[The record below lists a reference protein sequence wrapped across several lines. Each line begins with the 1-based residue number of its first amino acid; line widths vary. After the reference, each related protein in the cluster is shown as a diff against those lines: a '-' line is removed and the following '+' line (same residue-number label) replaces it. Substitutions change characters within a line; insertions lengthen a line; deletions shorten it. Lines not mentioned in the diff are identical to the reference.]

1 MRKTPAPWLFR
12 LLASAALALS
22 GCGAEAIQPLDNTP
36 RDDGGTGDGDL
47 DGEAGEVDDGGE
59 ETVCVP
65 APEICDGVDN
75 DCDTAVDE
83 DFDLQTDPDNCGACG
98 APCRPAHGTG
108 ECAGGVC
115 TILACEP
122 GWVDANGSPVD
133 GCEYECSVSRPAES
147 TEDGSCSDGFDNDCD
162 TRTDGDDTD
171 CATCVPEF
179 CNELDDDCDGL
190 TDEDFDV
197 DFDPLNCGDCD
208 TICPDRA
215 NAVPIC
221 VLGACDIRCE
231 PGWEN
236 RNLIAADGCEATCV
250 PADEPNEVICDGRDD
265 DCDGYTDEDYLP
277 YRCGSGPC
285 ERNSICHRG
294 TTVCEPRTP
303 YATADTTCD
312 NIDDDC
318 DGTVDE
324 DWVGTGCVGV
334 CADTAT
340 CTEGVAA
347 CGTPAADDSICDGL
361 DQDCDGVA
369 DEDYVSYTCGVGA
382 CVRTSMCVLG
392 IDRCREGTP
401 VAETCNAIDDDCDG
415 TTDNDP
421 PAPATLCPAPPSG
434 TSGCVDGVCRMTSCE
449 PGYADADGSVG
460 NGCECAV
467 EASEATGGDSCD
479 AAIDLGDFADS
490 GADRTITGKI
500 APAGDEDWYRIRA
513 VDLADTTCDAFNLD
527 IRFTTGG
534 NPGGVFRIDVNRGT
548 CGTVEPACA
557 TNISDRYSWYTDF
570 SDRTGTSPLGECQ
583 CRTSNVAGYNR
594 CTDNTAVYYVRVYR
608 PDGAAN
614 CNDYSLR
621 ISNGV
626 F

>member
-1 MRKTPAPWLFR
+1 MPNIPAQWLFR
-12 LLASAALALS
+12 LLALS
-22 GCGAEAIQPLDNTP
+22 VVAFAGCGAEAIPPTDTFRP
-36 RDDGGTGDGDL
+36 DDGGTGDGDQ
-47 DGEAGEVDDGGE
+47 GGDDGDGE

-65 APEICDGVDN
+65 TDEICDGVDN

-83 DFDLQTDPDNCGACG
+83 DFDLATDPDNCGACG
-98 APCRPAHGTG
+98 APCRPNHGTG

-115 TILACEP
+115 TILDCEP
-122 GWVDANGSPVD
+122 GWVDANLSPVD
-133 GCEYECSVSRPAES
+133 GCEYECAVSRPSES

-162 TRTDGDDTD
+162 TRTDDTDPD

-179 CNELDDDCDGL
+179 CNTLDDDCDGL
-190 TDEDFDV
+190 TDEDFDI
-197 DFDPLNCGDCD
+197 DFDPLNCGACG
-208 TICPDRA
+208 TVCPEREH
-215 NAVPIC
+215 AVPIC
-221 VLGACDIRCE
+221 VLGSCDIRCE
-231 PGWEN
+231 PGYEN
-236 RNLIAADGCEATCV
+236 RNLLATDGCEATCV
-250 PADEPNEVICDGRDD
+250 PADVPNEVPCDGRDD
-265 DCDGYTDEDYLP
+265 DCDGETDEDYLP

-285 ERNSICHRG
+285 ERNSICHHG

-303 YATADTTCD
+303 FATEDTTCD

-324 DWVGTGCVGV
+324 EWVSTGCVGA

-340 CTEGVAA
+340 CIEGVAA
-347 CGTPAADDSICDGL
+347 CGPPAANDATCDGV
-361 DQDCDGVA
+361 DDDCDGVN

-382 CVRTSMCVLG
+382 CQRTSMCVLG

-401 VAETCNAIDDDCDG
+401 VDETCNGIDDDCDG
-415 TTDNDP
+415 VTDDDP
-421 PAPATLCPAPPSG
+421 PAPASLCPTPPGG
-434 TSGCVDGVCRMTSCE
+434 TAGCVDGVCRMTSCD
-449 PGYADADGSVG
+449 PGYADADGSIA

-467 EASEATGGDSCD
+467 EASEATGGGSCT
-479 AAIDLGDFADS
+479 AAIDLGDFPDS
-490 GADRTITGKI
+490 DSDRTITGKI
-500 APAGDEDWYRIRA
+500 APAGDVDWYRIRA
-513 VDLADTTCDAFNLD
+513 VDLADTSCDEFNLD

-570 SDRTGTSPLGECQ
+570 REGSGTTALGECG
-583 CRTSNVAGYNR
+583 CRTTSTYNYNL
-594 CTDNTAVYYVRVYR
+594 CADNTAVYYVRVYR
-608 PDGAAN
+608 PDGGAN